1 MARFTTFVVI
11 LIAVLALFR
20 AYTHFKAVAA
30 PVPPGVYLGG
40 LDLSD
45 LKDKATI
52 RQHLESRLYET
63 LAVRF
68 GPSELPL
75 RPADVDFQVDVD
87 QMVAE
92 AGQYLQGSA
101 FLDLAIRAALGL
113 PQQRRD
119 VPVRFTV
126 NQAKLRT
133 WLGGVAAT
141 YNHPPLG
148 ARLLPPKHPVEQS
161 GALIEGLPAVE
172 VTTTEEHEWVWLRGE
187 VGYTLDLD
195 ASVARVVSAMTST
208 QNRVAD
214 LALIETAPA
223 LPNMGDLQ
231 QALDDYLATFPGF
244 AAVYVHDLSHGDE
257 ANVDADVA
265 FSGLGPLK
273 IGIVAAVLQ
282 QTATLTPNLTTD
294 AELAPLIKTT
304 LVENE
309 NSAANALLGRLGKGD
324 ATAGAQQ
331 FTQFVQT
338 LGLTN
343 TYMLTPFAAPPQ
355 RPLPTTA
362 NQRTDWN
369 TTPDPNIQTTPQ
381 DTGRLLSAIYTCLN
395 GQGPLPALNARA
407 FTPTTC
413 RQILVAMTNN
423 PLQDLIWAGL
433 PNPQTQWIVHK
444 HGISDEANS
453 DLALIWGPSGPY
465 VLAISLYRK
474 NWLDWQTSNQTMQQV
489 SRLVWQFFE
498 LQQKQEGRAPKQPPV
513 LTELP

>member
-1 MARFTTFVVI
+1 MGRFTTFVVI

-20 AYTHFKAVAA
+20 AYTHFKVVAA
-30 PVPPGVYLGG
+30 PVPPGVHLGG

-63 LAVRF
+63 MAVRF
-68 GPSELPL
+68 GSNEMPL
-75 RPADVDFQVDVD
+75 RPADIDFRVDVD

-92 AGQYLQGSA
+92 AGQYLQGAA
-101 FLDLAIRAALGL
+101 FLDLAVRAALGF

-126 NQAKLRT
+126 NQAKLRD
-133 WLGGVAAT
+133 WLTSVAAT
-141 YNHPPLG
+141 YNRAPLG
-148 ARLLPPKHPVEQS
+148 ARLLPPKQPIGQS
-161 GALIEGLPAVE
+161 GTLLEGLPAVE
-172 VTTTEEHEWVWLRGE
+172 VAPTNQPDWVWLPGE
-187 VGYTLDLD
+187 VGYTLDLE
-195 ASVARVVSAMTST
+195 ASVSRVVAALTNT
-208 QNRVAD
+208 QDRVAD
-214 LALIETAPA
+214 LALIETQPA
-223 LPNMGDLQ
+223 LPNMRDLQ
-231 QALDDYLATFPGF
+231 QALNDYLANFPGF

-257 ANVDADVA
+257 ANVDAAVA

-282 QTATLTPNLTTD
+282 QTLAVSPTVGPGS
-294 AELAPLIKTT
+294 ELDRLINTA
-304 LVENE
+304 LLEND
-309 NSAANALLGRLGKGD
+309 NGAANTLLGRLGNGD

-331 FTQFVQT
+331 VTQFVQT

-343 TYMLTPFAAPPQ
+343 TYMLTAFDAPPQ
-355 RPLPTTA
+355 RPLPTAA

-369 TTPDPNIQTTPQ
+369 TAPDPNIQTTPQ
-381 DTGRLLSAIYTCLN
+381 DSGRLLSFLYLCLN
-395 GQGPLPALNARA
+395 SQGPLTTLGERA
-407 FTPTTC
+407 FSPDAC
-413 RQILVAMTNN
+413 RQILAAMTNN
-423 PLQDLIWAGL
+423 PLQELIWAGL
-433 PNPQTQWIVHK
+433 PDPQNQWIVHK
-444 HGISDEANS
+444 HGISAEANS

-498 LQQKQEGRAPKQPPV
+498 LQQQQEGKPPGAPPN
-513 LTELP
+513 LTPH